1 MSSVESDGD
10 AAERRSAERRLVQR
24 MRWPRGVGLGLGG
37 VAVGGALWQ
46 VDAAAPWWGLLA
58 LNALVWPQL
67 ACAWGLRSR
76 RPRPEQRNLLID
88 AALGGLWLPVMG
100 FNPLPSVLIATM
112 LLLNTLAFG
121 GRPLFLRALV
131 ALAAVA
137 LPATGLF
144 AAPLQLLPTWP
155 TLLACLPFLAV
166 YPLMIGAST
175 HRLSMRL
182 AEQKREIER
191 SERLHRQALDEMEAG
206 IVLYDA
212 DDRLRLWNRDFSR
225 LYAPL
230 AEAMVPGRRFEDLL
244 RDVVACGLVP
254 QARGDTEDWIQARL
268 VEHRTPGAPF
278 LREFPGGRWRR
289 IVERRLPD
297 GGLLAFSTD
306 VTELVQRER
315 QLLALNEQLDLQAR
329 ELQAANRRLEELSD
343 TDALTG
349 VANRRCF
356 ERRLQDEWGRGRR
369 HGAPLALLLVDVDHF
384 KRYNDAHGHP
394 RGDDCLRRIAEVLGR
409 CARRGD
415 DLVARYGGEEFVL
428 LLPHTPGA
436 DAAVLAGRCLQAIE
450 DAGLPHGDS
459 PIASIVTLSIGI
471 AVARPC
477 AGDAGPAALVERA
490 DAALYAAKAAG
501 RRRAVAAEDVA
512 SLNPNPPATSP
523 PR

>member
-1 MSSVESDGD
+1 MAPAEADDGTL
-10 AAERRSAERRLVQR
+10 AAERRLVQR
-24 MRWPRGVGLGLGG
+24 MRWPRSIGLGLGG

-46 VDAAAPWWGLLA
+46 VDAAAPWWWVLA

-100 FNPLPSVLIATM
+100 FNLLPSVLIATM
-112 LLLNTLAFG
+112 LLLNTLAIG
-121 GRPLFLRALV
+121 GLPLFLRGLA

-166 YPLMIGAST
+166 YPLLIGAST

-230 AEAMVPGRRFEDLL
+230 ADAMAPGRRFEDLL
-244 RDVVACGLVP
+244 RDVVAGGLVP
-254 QARGDTEDWIQARL
+254 QAQGDTEAWIQARL
-268 VEHRTPGAPF
+268 AEHRTPGAPF

-306 VTELVQRER
+306 VTELVRREQALLELNR
-315 QLLALNEQLDLQAR
+315 QLDQQTR
-329 ELQAANRRLEELSD
+329 ELHDANRRLEELSD

-349 VANRRCF
+349 VANRRAF
-356 ERRLQDEWGRGRR
+356 ERRLQHEWALARR
-369 HGAPLALLLVDVDHF
+369 HRAPLALLMVDVDYF

-394 RGDDCLRRIAEVLGR
+394 RGDDCLCRIAEVLQR
-409 CARRGD
+409 CARRTE
-415 DLVARYGGEEFVL
+415 DLLARYGGEEFAI
-428 LLPHTPGA
+428 LLPHMSDA
-436 DAAVLAGRCLQAIE
+436 AAAVLAGRCLQAIE
-450 DAGLPHGDS
+450 DAALPHGNS
-459 PIASIVTLSIGI
+459 PTGSIVTLSIGI
-471 AVARPC
+471 AVLQPEV
-477 AGDAGPAALVERA
+477 GDAEAVTLVERA
-490 DAALYAAKAAG
+490 DEALYAAKAAG
-501 RRRAVAAEDVA
+501 RGRAVSAEAAMLRP
-512 SLNPNPPATSP
+512 SPPATSA